1 MGKSLSLDLRQR
13 VLAFIEEGHSRRH
26 AAAVFR
32 VSISSAIR
40 IADRYRRTGDVAPM
54 PQGRPRGGGKLEAY
68 RAFVTS
74 RVDAAP
80 DITMPELAEALWAAH
95 QVRAAPA
102 VLSRILKHRLGY
114 TYKKNPDRHGPRT
127 RTRASRAIST
137 TGRNRSSDSAMLAL
151 MFFWLNVSLAA
162 VKRAISLTPA
172 ASAASM
178 PLAFGTRTG

>member
-102 VLSRILKHRLGY
+102 VLSRFLKHRLGY
-114 TYKKNPDRHGPRT
+114 TYKKNPDRHGTGT
-127 RTRASRAIST
+127 RTRAPRAP
-137 TGRNRSSDSAMLAL
+137 
-151 MFFWLNVSLAA
+151 SLD
-162 VKRAISLTPA
+162 RPSPA
-172 ASAASM
+172 ADAS
-178 PLAFGTRTG
+178 